1 MRKAFYA
8 FVVLGLIGLGAFAY
22 FTHPEAADAAALAG
36 VTPEAERGRMV
47 FLAGGCASCHAA
59 EGAKGADKLV
69 LSGGRSFPSPFGT
82 FHAPNISPHPEAGIG
97 GWEVIDLLNAMWHGV
112 SPEGAHY
119 FPAFPYTSYTRVA
132 AEDVANLHAYLM
144 TLPASDVPS
153 RAHDVGFPFNIRRTL
168 GGWKLLYLDDAW
180 VVDGDLS
187 PQALRGRY
195 LAEGLGHCGECHTPR
210 DALGGLIKS
219 RWLAGAPNP
228 TGKGRIPNITPAA
241 LTWSESD
248 IAAYLETGFTP
259 EFDSAGGH
267 MAEVIENYSQLP
279 PEDRAAVAAYLKAV
293 PPVADQN

>member
-1 MRKAFYA
+1 MRKAFYTL
-8 FVVLGLIGLGAFAY
+8 VVLGLIGLGAFVY
-22 FTHPEAADAAALAG
+22 LTQPQAADAAALAG
-36 VTPEAERGRMV
+36 VTPDAERGRMV

-59 EGAKGADKLV
+59 EGATGADKLV

-153 RAHDVGFPFNIRRTL
+153 RPHDVGFPFNIRRSL

-219 RWLAGAPNP
+219 RWLGGAPNP

-241 LTWSESD
+241 LTWSEAD